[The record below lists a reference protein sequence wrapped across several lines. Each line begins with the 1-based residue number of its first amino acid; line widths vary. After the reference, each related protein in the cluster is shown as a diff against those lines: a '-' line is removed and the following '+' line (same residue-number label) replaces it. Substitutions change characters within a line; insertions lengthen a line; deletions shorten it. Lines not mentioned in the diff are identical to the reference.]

1 MMRERE
7 RVRGGDEESEM
18 GGEKRALSIWDQRP
32 SLMSTGCVEGL
43 EVVLDVVLLVGSKN
57 LRLFWMLS

>member
-1 MMRERE
+1 M
-7 RVRGGDEESEM
+7 RGGDEESEI
-18 GGEKRALSIWDQRP
+18 GGEKRALSIRVQRP